1 MIDHTNNRNNS
12 DNNNNHDDDD
22 DDDDEGHSYH
32 HHPYV
37 RSNSNSNSNSNSILI
52 LTPCTRSPTHGTLSS
67 VRKSTRA
74 DRDASPGPS
83 PHVSGQDD
91 DTE

>member
-37 RSNSNSNSNSNSILI
+37 RSNSNSNSNSILI